1 MKVWMR
7 AMGHHRASLGKGG
20 LNGQRHHL
28 HHHHHHDH
36 HHKAKVN
43 SES

>member
-1 MKVWMR
+1 MKVWMK
-7 AMGHHRASLGKGG
+7 AMGHHRTYLGKGG

-36 HHKAKVN
+36 HHQAKVN